1 LFGDE
6 MMKFLNT
13 THCTISTL
21 SPVHIG
27 CGEDYYPTN
36 YVIDDRFLHH
46 FSEEGLIAALTKAE
60 KDRLKEI
67 SEAQNKD
74 SLKNLQAFIYD
85 KKDKLQNYA
94 THSVPLSEEL
104 ETFYLSRIGKVSQRE
119 SGGKNVQNQLNI
131 ARHAFNPYNQT
142 PYFAGSS
149 IKGAIRTALL
159 NALNEG
165 TLLQTKL
172 DELKIKDKFG
182 KAVIVSD
189 KYDVPK
195 NAGNELQKNLFGY
208 QAISDDLKK
217 GIKGDPLRLLK
228 IGDATYSHAD
238 NLHASEIRFAVS
250 RKNWKSEY
258 KSTAENKGLYQL
270 LECLPAHR
278 SRALTFD
285 LTFLE
290 NRFSVRDICLAC
302 NEFFVP
308 QLEKELEMLQSLNFC
323 NQAWAQGLK
332 KLLVNEL
339 TDAFREHKAFLLRVG
354 QHGGAE
360 SNTLDGVRHIKIM
373 QGKGNAPKYLDKPTT
388 VWLTANHKDQQ
399 HDLLPFGWVLVEIGD
414 FKFEKTHD
422 FLKAN
427 AANDY
432 ALHTR
437 LQKLTTQ
444 REEFFITEQEKR
456 EIQAQQEREAIEK
469 ERLRIEAEE
478 KRATQLAE
486 MTEEQKLIF
495 ELQADF
501 DADPTCQANGVLNQK
516 LVGVIKQAATW
527 STDDKKELLALG
539 LRVNEKWKSKKLK
552 EWLKTL
558 Q

>member
-1 LFGDE
+1 
-6 MMKFLNT
+6 MKFLNT
-13 THCTISTL
+13 LNCTISTL

-36 YVIDDRFLHH
+36 YVIDDGLLHH
-46 FSEEGLIAALTKAE
+46 FSEEGLLSALTSAE
-60 KDRLKEI
+60 KIGLSKL
-67 SEAQNKD
+67 SEEQNEDGIK
-74 SLKNLQAFIYD
+74 KLQAFIFD

-94 THSVPLSEEL
+94 THSVPLSQEL
-104 ETFYLSRIGKVSQRE
+104 EKFYLSRIGKVSQHE
-119 SGGKNVQNQLNI
+119 GGGKKVNHQLNI
-131 ARHAFNPYNQT
+131 ARHVFNPYNQT

-165 TLLQTKL
+165 TSLQTKL

-182 KAVIVSD
+182 KAVVVSD

-195 NAGNELQKNLFGY
+195 NAGNELQKNLLGY
-208 QAISDDLKK
+208 QAISDNPAK

-228 IGDATYSHAD
+228 ISDATYSHAD
-238 NLHASEIRFAVS
+238 NLHSAEIRFAVN
-250 RKNWKSEY
+250 RKNKPSKFE
-258 KSTAENKGLYQL
+258 AKGLNQL

-308 QLEKELEMLQSLNFC
+308 QLEKELEMLQTLNLC
-323 NQAWAQGLK
+323 NKAWAQGLE
-332 KLLVNEL
+332 KLLANEFA
-339 TDAFREHKAFLLRVG
+339 DAFREHKAFLLRVG

-360 SNTLDGVRHIKIM
+360 SNTLDGVHHIKI
-373 QGKGNAPKYLDKPTT
+373 KISDKPTKFEYKDKPTT
-388 VWLTANHKDQQ
+388 IWLAANYKDEK
-399 HDLLPFGWVLVEIGD
+399 DLLPFGWVLVEIGD

-432 ALHTR
+432 ALQSR
-437 LQKLTTQ
+437 LQDLVVQ
-444 REEFFITEQEKR
+444 RTEALVKEQQKR
-456 EIQAQQEREAIEK
+456 EIQAQQEAQAIEN
-469 ERLRIEAEE
+469 ERLRIEA
-478 KRATQLAE
+478 KQQKAAKMATLS
-486 MTEEQKLIF
+486 EEQKLVF

-501 DADPTCQANGVLNQK
+501 EADPNCQPNGVLNQK
-516 LVGVIKQAATW
+516 LVGVIKQAANW
-527 STDDKKELLALG
+527 SSEDKQALLEFGQL
-539 LRVNEKWKSKKLK
+539 LFEKWSKPKKLK

>member
-1 LFGDE
+1 
-6 MMKFLNT
+6 MKFLNT
-13 THCTISTL
+13 LNCTISTL

-36 YVIDDRFLHH
+36 YVIDDGLLHH
-46 FSEEGLIAALTKAE
+46 FSEEGLLAALTPAE
-60 KDRLKEI
+60 KIGLSKIGDEQGDNGIRKLQEFIHGK
-67 SEAQNKD
+67 KD
-74 SLKNLQAFIYD
+74 NLQ
-85 KKDKLQNYA
+85 KYA
-94 THSVPLSEEL
+94 THSVPLSKEL

-119 SGGKNVQNQLNI
+119 SGGRNVQNQLNI

-165 TLLQTKL
+165 EKMRF
-172 DELKIKDKFG
+172 DSNREPPRGEGDK
-182 KAVIVSD
+182 
-189 KYDVPK
+189 
-195 NAGNELQKNLFGY
+195 LQKKLLGY
-208 QAISDDLKK
+208 QAISDNPTK

-228 IGDATYSHAD
+228 ISDATYSHAD
-238 NLHASEIRFAVS
+238 NLHSAEIRFAVN
-250 RKNWKSEY
+250 RKNKPSKFE
-258 KSTAENKGLYQL
+258 AKGLNQL

-290 NRFSVRDICLAC
+290 NRFSVRDICNAC

-308 QLEKELEMLQSLNFC
+308 QLEKELEMLQTLNLC
-323 NQAWAQGLK
+323 NKEWAQGLE

-373 QGKGNAPKYLDKPTT
+373 QGKGNAPKYMDKPTT

-414 FKFEKTHD
+414 FKFSKTHD
-422 FLKAN
+422 FLKTH

-432 ALHTR
+432 ALQIR
-437 LQKLTTQ
+437 LQNLALQ
-444 REEFFITEQEKR
+444 RAEALAKEQQKR
-456 EIQAQQEREAIEK
+456 ELQAQQEAQAIEN
-469 ERLRIEAEE
+469 ERLQLEA
-478 KRATQLAE
+478 KAQKAAKMATLS
-486 MTEEQKLIF
+486 EEQKLIF

-501 DADPTCQANGVLNQK
+501 EADKNCQANGVLNQK
-516 LVGVIKQAATW
+516 LVGVIKLAANWSNEDKQA
-527 STDDKKELLALG
+527 LLEFGQL
-539 LRVNEKWKSKKLK
+539 LFEKWSKPKKLK
-552 EWLKTL
+552 DWLKTL

>member
-1 LFGDE
+1 
-6 MMKFLNT
+6 MKFLNT
-13 THCTISTL
+13 LHCTISTL

-36 YVIDDRFLHH
+36 YVIDDGLLHH
-46 FSEEGLIAALTKAE
+46 FSEEGLLSALTPAE
-60 KDRLKEI
+60 KIGLSKI
-67 SEAQNKD
+67 SDEQGDNGIRKLQEFIHNKKD
-74 SLKNLQAFIYD
+74 NLQ
-85 KKDKLQNYA
+85 KHA
-94 THSVPLSEEL
+94 THSVPLSKEL
-104 ETFYLSRIGKVSQRE
+104 ENFYLSRIGKVSQRE
-119 SGGKNVQNQLNI
+119 SGGRNVQNQLNI
-131 ARHAFNPYNQT
+131 SRHAFNPYNQT

-165 TLLQTKL
+165 EKL
-172 DELKIKDKFG
+172 PVRLDPNRDAPRGEGDK
-182 KAVIVSD
+182 
-189 KYDVPK
+189 
-195 NAGNELQKNLFGY
+195 LQKKLLGY
-208 QAISDDLKK
+208 QAISDNPAK

-228 IGDATYSHAD
+228 ISDATYSHGD
-238 NLHASEIRFAVS
+238 NLHSAEIRFAVN
-250 RKNWKSEY
+250 RKNKQSDKKSMAQE
-258 KSTAENKGLYQL
+258 KGLNQL

-278 SRALTFD
+278 SRGLTFD

-290 NRFSVRDICLAC
+290 NRFSVRDICNAC

-308 QLEKELEMLQSLNFC
+308 QLEKELEMLQQLNYC
-323 NQAWAQGLK
+323 NPQWAQGLE
-332 KLLVNEL
+332 KLLSNEL
-339 TDAFREHKAFLLRVG
+339 TEAFREHKAFLLRVG

-373 QGKGNAPKYLDKPTT
+373 QGKGNLAKYMDKPTT

-432 ALHTR
+432 ALQIR
-437 LQKLTTQ
+437 LQDLAVQ
-444 REEFFITEQEKR
+444 RTEALAKEQQKR
-456 EIQAQQEREAIEK
+456 DRQIQQEAEAIEN
-469 ERLRIEAEE
+469 ERLRIEAEQQ
-478 KRATQLAE
+478 KSAKMATMSDE
-486 MTEEQKLIF
+486 RKLIF
-495 ELQADF
+495 ELQGDF
-501 DADPTCQANGVLNQK
+501 ESDPNCQANGVLNQK
-516 LVGVIKQAATW
+516 LVGVIKQAVNW
-527 STDDKKELLALG
+527 SSEDKQALLEFGQLLLG
-539 LRVNEKWKSKKLK
+539 KWGNPKKLK